1 MNHPDLPRISPWGIL
16 GWGSPGPSSIFHWD
30 FNDYIYIYTPM
41 IIYFHHYNDHYIYIY
56 IPLYIFHDYKRTM
69 FGVSHAGVEER
80 HLSRGGQ
87 GDMRQMNLKMRVSE
101 VLPSSSCELGVQ
113 QWTKNMSLF
122 FFGIYIYTHFKL
134 IDRLGKLIDGVALFG
149 VPKKKLRNTQMTN

>member
-1 MNHPDLPRISPWGIL
+1 
-16 GWGSPGPSSIFHWD
+16 
-30 FNDYIYIYTPM
+30 M

-122 FFGIYIYTHFKL
+122 FLVYIYIPISNLLT
-134 IDRLGKLIDGVALFG
+134 DLGNLLTESHCLGY
-149 VPKKKLRNTQMTN
+149 PKKIEKHANDQLKPIVILRSSTFHV